1 MSDPTIN
8 RKFVQNQRDVILED
22 IIMTPFGSG
31 SFSIRGVVVSFGIYE
46 NIYKNFLEGDI
57 ELVDGIDLLDS
68 IPIVGKEMIEFK
80 FRNPTSEKIRSV
92 KMIVNSIKDRVNS
105 NDNKANVIMLSL
117 VSPSSY
123 SNSISKVSEKMEGT
137 CSEVVSSIAEQ
148 YFENK
153 GIISDLSSDVRYKF
167 AFPFMSPADKISCVS
182 SRIAP
187 KSSKNPNANS
197 GYLFFETMQDF
208 KYRSVNLMF
217 QQTPKFLFTDSKIIR
232 GTNDIV
238 ADKAVE
244 SITSRLR
251 FVKNSDRRTQ
261 ALSGSLRS
269 TNYFHDLLTKEWGVE
284 EYSYLD
290 DSDSFADFKPRTL
303 EYLSS
308 ESIPDKDRK
317 KVVAVNDP
325 LSLTPSKIN
334 TFTRHSKIHG
344 DEYGKNEMDFELARH
359 VISNF
364 NMSRETVVETE
375 INGSSNLF
383 AGDCAYLRVHNNVAG
398 QENSFDD
405 EKSGVYLV
413 SQLQHRVT
421 VGKGSVPDSYRC
433 GVQFIKNYRVNEIP
447 EKGNVPVPKG

>member
-1 MSDPTIN
+1 M
-8 RKFVQNQRDVILED
+8 
-22 IIMTPFGSG
+22 
-31 SFSIRGVVVSFGIYE
+31 
-46 NIYKNFLEGDI
+46 
-57 ELVDGIDLLDS
+57 
-68 IPIVGKEMIEFK
+68 
-80 FRNPTSEKIRSV
+80 
-92 KMIVNSIKDRVNS
+92 
-105 NDNKANVIMLSL
+105 
-117 VSPSSY
+117 
-123 SNSISKVSEKMEGT
+123 
-137 CSEVVSSIAEQ
+137 
-148 YFENK
+148 
-153 GIISDLSSDVRYKF
+153 
-167 AFPFMSPADKISCVS
+167 
-182 SRIAP
+182 
-187 KSSKNPNANS
+187 
-197 GYLFFETMQDF
+197 
-208 KYRSVNLMF
+208 
-217 QQTPKFLFTDSKIIR
+217 
-232 GTNDIV
+232 
-238 ADKAVE
+238 
-244 SITSRLR
+244 
-251 FVKNSDRRTQ
+251 
-261 ALSGSLRS
+261 
-269 TNYFHDLLTKEWGVE
+269 
-284 EYSYLD
+284 
-290 DSDSFADFKPRTL
+290 
-303 EYLSS
+303 SS

-317 KVVAVNDP
+317 KVVAINDP